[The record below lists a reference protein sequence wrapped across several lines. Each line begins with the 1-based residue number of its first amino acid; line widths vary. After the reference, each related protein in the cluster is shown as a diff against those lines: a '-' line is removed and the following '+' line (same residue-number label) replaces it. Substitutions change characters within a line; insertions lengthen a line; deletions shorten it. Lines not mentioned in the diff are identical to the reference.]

1 MSETATR
8 IRRADAVRNAEAIV
22 EAASRVLAENP
33 SASVQDVAVSCR
45 LHRAT
50 VHRHFASRDDLIHAV
65 RVRAYR
71 DTQAEIDAIASD
83 ITLEPIQALE
93 KIAFTV
99 LEVGD
104 RYRVYRFAPTLGP
117 STDQERQDIRIPF
130 ESIIRKAQRAGHIRK
145 DVPAKVLTA
154 AFGGL
159 LTGFLP
165 RIAEGE
171 MNAKKA
177 AKHVITLLAA

>member
-1 MSETATR
+1 MSDTITR

-22 EAASRVLAENP
+22 EAASRVLAEDP
-33 SASVQDVAVSCR
+33 SASVQDVATTCQ

-65 RVRAYR
+65 RLRAFR
-71 DTQAEIDAIASD
+71 DTQSQIDAIAADGSLTA
-83 ITLEPIQALE
+83 IEALE
-93 KIAFTV
+93 KIAQTV

-117 STDQERQDIRIPF
+117 STEQERQDIRAPF
-130 ESIIRKAQRAGHIRK
+130 EALIRKAQRSGDVRK
-145 DVPAKVLTA
+145 DVPAKALTA

-171 MNAKKA
+171 MTAKKA
-177 AKHVITLLAA
+177 AKHTITLLSA

>member
-22 EAASRVLAENP
+22 EAASKVLAQDP
-33 SASVQDVAVSCR
+33 SASVQDVATSCQ

-71 DTQAEIDAIASD
+71 DVQDRVDEIAADTSLA
-83 ITLEPIQALE
+83 PVVALE
-93 KIAFTV
+93 RIAATV

-117 STDQERQDIRIPF
+117 STDQERQDIRVPF
-130 ESIIRKAQRAGHIRK
+130 ESIIRKAQRSGDIRK
-145 DVPAKVLTA
+145 DVPAKALTA

-171 MNAKKA
+171 MSAKKA
-177 AKHVITLLAA
+177 AKHVITLLGA